1 MFPSSPAPAVP
12 SAEHARKLVW
22 ITPQCGVIRACYLE
36 LGGRQ
41 QPPRPRRG
49 EIFCFDKLTT
59 SKDLKISPLFGEAWV
74 TDQLQDTTS
83 SPPRL
88 ASSYSVLILTCTIL
102 LVPGSAAAPRNTLSL
117 LWKLDRWKIGQ
128 SIGYYTKSGEQI
140 FSQEGNTNY
149 KIYIHSSQSSSPG
162 LNLHK
167 CKFHLLWLHICFP
180 TISAS
185 LYILLVKLAMLGL
198 PYIFGQFGRK
208 NSSVHLTLSVLT
220 THVNWQMSWVSE
232 GRMHVA
238 VNCA

>member
-88 ASSYSVLILTCTIL
+88 ASSYSVLILTCSIL

-149 KIYIHSSQSSSPG
+149 KIYIHSSQSWTEFTQMQFFDFIYYG
-162 LNLHK
+162 
-167 CKFHLLWLHICFP
+167 F
-180 TISAS
+180 IS
-185 LYILLVKLAMLGL
+185 
-198 PYIFGQFGRK
+198 
-208 NSSVHLTLSVLT
+208 
-220 THVNWQMSWVSE
+220 VSQQ
-232 GRMHVA
+232 
-238 VNCA
+238 

>member
-1 MFPSSPAPAVP
+1 MP

-41 QPPRPRRG
+41 QPPRPRHG

-88 ASSYSVLILTCTIL
+88 ASSYSVLILTCSIL

-149 KIYIHSSQSSSPG
+149 KIYIHSSQQSWTEFTQMQNSFIIMASYLFPNNRSSFILYISTS
-162 LNLHK
+162 
-167 CKFHLLWLHICFP
+167 CKFSNARFAL
-180 TISAS
+180 
-185 LYILLVKLAMLGL
+185 
-198 PYIFGQFGRK
+198 FGQFGRK
-208 NSSVHLTLSVLT
+208 NSCVHLTLSVLT

-238 VNCA
+238 VYRSC

>member
-1 MFPSSPAPAVP
+1 MP

-88 ASSYSVLILTCTIL
+88 ASSYSVLILTCSIL

-149 KIYIHSSQSSSPG
+149 KIYIHSSQQSWTEFTQMQNSFIIMASYIFLPNNQSSFILYISTS
-162 LNLHK
+162 
-167 CKFHLLWLHICFP
+167 CKFSNARF
-180 TISAS
+180 A
-185 LYILLVKLAMLGL
+185 LYSWTTWKKELKCSPHALSSDYTCKLT
-198 PYIFGQFGRK
+198 
-208 NSSVHLTLSVLT
+208 NELSVRGEDACGC
-220 THVNWQMSWVSE
+220 V
-232 GRMHVA
+232 
-238 VNCA
+238 